1 MDRRIKKSYTKRSYK
16 STFYDSQQEISASI
30 FLNLPNTRKESS
42 NNLSSHDIFLLFR
55 SSSTNSII
63 KGHEYSTAI
72 PFPFFH
78 RSKPGSRS
86 S

>member
-16 STFYDSQQEISASI
+16 STFYDSQQEISANIFSI
-30 FLNLPNTRKESS
+30 YLTPEKNQATIYHHTTSFSYFDLHLPTSV
-42 NNLSSHDIFLLFR
+42 
-55 SSSTNSII
+55 I